1 MMINKQDKPLLI
13 PKKIV
18 DEPFDIRKLK
28 FEFDL
33 SKTNYQLDIL
43 QNRFLEF
50 YLRTDERFRRA
61 FFTNY
66 TNDFI
71 KYIRDKC
78 RLNEPLHLSVMGQTR
93 SSKSYSSISWCGIHQ
108 GYYNRRFTIDYV
120 CANSMEFLEK
130 VKSFSPEKL
139 YNRIFLIDEEKSD
152 MFNIGSVARKLK
164 LQDIQ
169 NIIAINNVSTIM
181 LNPLKFANNDANY
194 GLRTFGRCF
203 DTKTSRLMLYN
214 LQESAKLIPVGNLYI
229 PIFTTLFP
237 KDYSE
242 PLEKQYLAKK
252 MDWVGKEQRGQG
264 DILAEIRKKSAK
276 EFMNDKQF
284 LSITKKNEQ
293 LTYISQKL
301 GSEFTKGE
309 CEEIFQITKLFKQG
323 IQL

>member
-1 MMINKQDKPLLI
+1 MMINKQQTII
-13 PKKIV
+13 PRKIE

-33 SKTNYQLDIL
+33 SKTNYQLDVL

-50 YLRTDERFRRA
+50 YLRSDLRFRRA
-61 FFTNY
+61 FHQNY

-78 RLNEPLHLSVMGQTR
+78 RLNEPLTLSVLGSVR
-93 SSKSYSSISWCGIHQ
+93 SSKSYSSISWCAIHQ
-108 GYYNRRFTIDYV
+108 GYYNRKFTIDYV
-120 CANSMEFLEK
+120 CANAMEYLEK

-139 YNRIFLIDEEKSD
+139 YNRIFLIDEEKSA
-152 MFNIGSVARKLK
+152 MFNVGSVARKMK
-164 LQDIQ
+164 LLDVQ

-181 LNPLKFANNDANY
+181 LNPHKFQDTHANY

-203 DTKTSRLMLYN
+203 ETKTSRLMLYN

-229 PIFTTLFP
+229 PIFTALLP
-237 KDYSE
+237 KDYAE
-242 PLEKQYLAKK
+242 PLEKAYLKKK
-252 MDWVGKEQRGQG
+252 MEWVGKEQRGEM
-264 DILAEIRKKSAK
+264 DILAEIRKKSAR
-276 EFMNDKQF
+276 ELMEDSQF
-284 LSITKKNEQ
+284 LSLEKKNEQ

-309 CEEIFQITKLFKQG
+309 IEEIHQITKLLRQG